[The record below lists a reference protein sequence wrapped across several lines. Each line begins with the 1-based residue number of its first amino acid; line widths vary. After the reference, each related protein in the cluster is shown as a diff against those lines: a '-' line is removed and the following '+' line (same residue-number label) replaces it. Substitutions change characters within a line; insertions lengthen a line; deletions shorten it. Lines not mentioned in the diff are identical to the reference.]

1 MKNIIILIA
10 VIITVPVFAACP
22 IDGISDACVAEFNPV
37 ASTSPIPVGRN
48 SQAFN
53 KPFKETVN
61 TTPMSREIGP
71 MGNLR
76 EFGPT
81 TQDYNYNSS
90 CQFGICR
97 TTGTPKSITGEGS
110 NRY

>member
-10 VIITVPVFAACP
+10 ILTLPTYASCP
-22 IDGISDACVAEFNPV
+22 IDGLADSCVAEFNPV
-37 ASTSPIPVGRN
+37 PSFNPIPNNRN
-48 SQAFN
+48 PEAFN
-53 KPFKETVN
+53 KPFQGTAN
-61 TTPMSREIGP
+61 TTPISREIGP
-71 MGNLR
+71 KSNLQN
-76 EFGPT
+76 FGPT
-81 TQDYNYNSS
+81 IQDYNYNSS